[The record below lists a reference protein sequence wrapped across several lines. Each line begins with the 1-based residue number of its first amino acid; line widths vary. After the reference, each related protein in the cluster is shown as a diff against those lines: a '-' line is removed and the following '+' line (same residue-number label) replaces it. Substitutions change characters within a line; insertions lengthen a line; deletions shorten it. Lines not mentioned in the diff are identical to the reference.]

1 MKNNVSLKK
10 LSEYKEALDRLNQ
23 HSEAASDLA
32 ATLMNTANEV
42 FRGAE
47 DKELFD
53 RLTFNISQAES
64 AANATRDILGDIL
77 GLFDVELEEKIKE
90 LDE

>member
-23 HSEAASDLA
+23 HSEAASELA

-42 FRGAE
+42 FRDAE

-53 RLTFNISQAES
+53 RLTFNISQAEQV
-64 AANATRDILGDIL
+64 AGALWNILGDIL